1 MNLKNTTEMIK
12 ATKKGTSAKFAEAV
26 WKTGIPQKAG
36 WIAEKEADTVK
47 LIPKK
52 IVDMSIEQK
61 AKLSTRKPVEQKAKL
76 STRKPVE
83 GSLEVPGSSPVE
95 SPIEQ
100 PKKKA
105 VAPRAGKRGKK

>member
-1 MNLKNTTEMIK
+1 MIK
-12 ATKKGTSAKFAEAV
+12 ATKKGTSAKFPEAV

-61 AKLSTRKPVEQKAKL
+61 AKLSTRKPVE
-76 STRKPVE
+76 

>member
-1 MNLKNTTEMIK
+1 MIK
-12 ATKKGTSAKFAEAV
+12 ATKKGTSAKFPEAV

-36 WIAEKEADTVK
+36 WIAEKEADTVR

-52 IVDMSIEQK
+52 IVDMS
-61 AKLSTRKPVEQKAKL
+61 VEQKAKL

-83 GSLEVPGSSPVE
+83 GALELSVNDPVE
-95 SPIEQ
+95 QPIEQ